1 MQMPVMTG
9 VECAHAFRKWESA
22 SGNAVRWGRLPLVA
36 LTANVLEEHVSLCF
50 ESGMDH
56 FLSKPLRDESIKTL
70 RSVAKQRTSLHDVR
84 VREEEEEDAERV
96 QAAGCARQE

>member
-9 VECAHAFRKWESA
+9 VECAHAFRQWESA

-50 ESGMDH
+50 ESGM
-56 FLSKPLRDESIKTL
+56 
-70 RSVAKQRTSLHDVR
+70 VRTADCP
-84 VREEEEEDAERV
+84 
-96 QAAGCARQE
+96 AGGAPSDQPG